1 VSCVTEHKADNARLH
16 MELEQDHRALAE
28 ADAARSSLFASLE
41 KLEWH
46 CTGLCATVDELMW
59 EKAHVVT
66 NCEADV
72 AAE

>member
-1 VSCVTEHKADNARLH
+1 